1 MSSSSLEKSRFAVT
15 GMSCA
20 VCANSVEKILQSTE
34 GVSSASVNFADHS
47 VQIEFDSS
55 VIAPLDLKSAVIKGG
70 YDLIVN
76 TDSSVQNQLEDVAKN
91 KYKQSINNTL
101 GAAILTTPIFII
113 GMFFMDWEIGRWIS
127 MILAL
132 PVMFVFGRKFY
143 INAWKQLKIKTAN
156 MDTLVALSTSIAF
169 VFSVFNTIYPEYW
182 TDQGI
187 ASHVYFEAATV
198 IITFISLGKMLEAKA
213 KSNTSEALKRLIQLQ
228 PKEVLIIEDGNE
240 VIKSIED
247 IIIGD
252 IIRVKPGNRI
262 PVDGILVDGQSYVDE
277 SSINGEPIAIS
288 KTINDYVYS
297 GSLNQTGSFDI
308 KADKVGS
315 ETFLSKVIE
324 RVKDAQ
330 GSKAPIQ
337 KKVDKIAQIF
347 VPTVLIISIITFITW
362 MIMGGESGFSRA
374 LMNAVAVLVIACP
387 CALGLATPTAIM
399 VGMGKGAENH
409 ILIKDAESLEL
420 AAEIDTIVL
429 DKTGTITEGKPKVI
443 SIWESEAANGLK
455 HWKSIAYSMESKSEH
470 PLATAVVEY
479 LSEQANKSESVT
491 DFSSITG
498 LGIKGIN
505 NGQQWFIGN
514 SRWMIENKIALDKAD
529 ELILNQWKSIGA
541 TIIYVGCENELVAI
555 FAISDKIKQSSSEAI
570 RDLMGQGIEVIMLTG
585 DSEISAKHIAN
596 EVGINTVVA
605 ELSPTGKEDYIIK
618 LQNKGKKVAMVGDGI
633 NDSQALA
640 RADVSIAMG
649 TGSDI
654 AMDVAQIT
662 LITADLTFIKKAI
675 RLSKRTSKG
684 IRENLFWAFIY
695 NVIGIP
701 VAAGILYPINGFLLD
716 PMIAGAAMAMS
727 SVSVVLNSLRLK
739 TTKL

>member
-1 MSSSSLEKSRFAVT
+1 MGSSSLEKSRFAVT

-20 VCANSVEKILQSTE
+20 VCATSVEKLLQSTD
-34 GVSSASVNFADHS
+34 GVSAASVNFADHS

-76 TDSSVQNQLEDVAKN
+76 SSNSVQDQLEDVAKN
-91 KYKQSINNTL
+91 EYKQSINNTL
-101 GAAILTTPIFII
+101 GATLLTTPIFII
-113 GMFFMDWEIGRWIS
+113 GMFFMDWGIGRWIS
-127 MILAL
+127 LLLTL

-143 INAWKQLKIKTAN
+143 INAWKQLKIKNAN

-213 KSNTSEALKRLIQLQ
+213 KSNTSEALKTLIQLQ
-228 PKEVLIIEDGNE
+228 PKEVIIIEDGNE

-252 IIRVKPGNRI
+252 ILRVKPGNRI
-262 PVDGILVDGQSYVDE
+262 PVDGILVEGQSYVDE

-347 VPTVLIISIITFITW
+347 VPTVLLISIITFITW

-420 AAEIDTIVL
+420 ASEIDTIVL

-443 SIWESEAANGLK
+443 SIWESKAANRLK

-479 LSEQANKSESVT
+479 LSEQASKSESVT

-514 SRWMIENKIALDKAD
+514 HRWILKNKISLDCLD
-529 ELILNQWKSIGA
+529 EKSLNKWRSIGA
-541 TIIYVGCENELVAI
+541 TIIYVGCENELVAM

-654 AMDVAQIT
+654 AMDVAQLT

-701 VAAGILYPINGFLLD
+701 VAAGILYPVNGFLLD
-716 PMIAGAAMAMS
+716 PMIAGAAMAIS

>member
-1 MSSSSLEKSRFAVT
+1 MGSSSLEKSRFAVT

-20 VCANSVEKILQSTE
+20 VCATSVEKILQSTD
-34 GVSSASVNFADHS
+34 GVSAASVNFADHS

-55 VIAPLDLKSAVIKGG
+55 VIAPLDLKSAVYKGG
-70 YDLIVN
+70 YDLIIN
-76 TDSSVQNQLEDVAKN
+76 SSDSVQDQLEDVAIN
-91 KYKQSINNTL
+91 EYKQSINNTL
-101 GAAILTTPIFII
+101 GATILTTPIFII
-113 GMFFMDWEIGRWIS
+113 GMFFMDWGIGRWIS
-127 MILAL
+127 LILTL
-132 PVMFVFGRKFY
+132 PVLFVFGRKFY

-169 VFSVFNTIYPEYW
+169 VFSVFNTLYPEYW
-182 TDQGI
+182 NEQGI

-213 KSNTSEALKRLIQLQ
+213 KSNTSEALKTLIQLQ
-228 PKEVLIIEDGNE
+228 PKEVIIIEDGNE

-247 IIIGD
+247 IIIDD

-347 VPTVLIISIITFITW
+347 VPTVIIISIITFITW

-420 AAEIDTIVL
+420 ASEIDTIVL

-479 LSEQANKSESVT
+479 LSEQASKRESVT

-514 SRWMIENKIALDKAD
+514 YVWMTENSISLDCLDGKS
-529 ELILNQWKSIGA
+529 LNKWKSIGA
-541 TIIYVGCENELVAI
+541 TIIYVGCENALVAM

-654 AMDVAQIT
+654 AMDVAQLT

-701 VAAGILYPINGFLLD
+701 VAAGILYPVNGFLLD
-716 PMIAGAAMAMS
+716 PMIAGAAMAFS

-739 TTKL
+739 TIKL

>member
-1 MSSSSLEKSRFAVT
+1 LEKSRFAVT

-20 VCANSVEKILQSTE
+20 VCATSVEKILQATD
-34 GVSSASVNFADHS
+34 GVSAASVNFADHS

-55 VIAPLDLKSAVIKGG
+55 VIAPLDLKSAVCKGG

-76 TDSSVQNQLEDVAKN
+76 SSNSVQDQLKDVAKN
-91 KYKQSINNTL
+91 EYKQSINNTL
-101 GAAILTTPIFII
+101 GATILTTPIIII
-113 GMFFMDWEIGRWIS
+113 GMFFMDWGIGRWIS
-127 MILAL
+127 LILTL
-132 PVMFVFGRKFY
+132 PVLFVFGRKFY
-143 INAWKQLKIKTAN
+143 INAWKQLKIKTTN

-169 VFSVFNTIYPEYW
+169 IFSVFNTIYPEYW
-182 TDQGI
+182 TNQGI

-213 KSNTSEALKRLIQLQ
+213 KSNTSEALKTLIQLQ
-228 PKEVLIIEDGNE
+228 PKEVIIIEDGNE

-362 MIMGGESGFSRA
+362 IIMGGESGFSRA

-420 AAEIDTIVL
+420 ASEIDTIVL

-479 LSEQANKSESVT
+479 LSEQASKRESVT

-505 NGQQWFIGN
+505 KSQQWFIGN
-514 SRWMIENKIALDKAD
+514 YRWMTENSISLDCLDGKS
-529 ELILNQWKSIGA
+529 LNKWKSIGA
-541 TIIYVGCENELVAI
+541 TIIYVGCENELVAM

-654 AMDVAQIT
+654 AMDVAQLT

-701 VAAGILYPINGFLLD
+701 VAAGILYPVNGFLLD
-716 PMIAGAAMAMS
+716 PMIAGAAMAFS

-739 TTKL
+739 TIKL